1 MPGVTGR
8 PAPLR
13 MSPDGKYKEATMSR
27 IGKKPVEI
35 TKGVKVAINGSTLSF
50 EGPKGKLT
58 LNHHP
63 AAKVRVEGSNVIVER
78 IDDEKL
84 SRAVHG
90 LTRALIANSIIGV
103 GVGYTKDLEIQG
115 VGYKAELQGKTI
127 VLNLGYANQMK
138 VAIPENVAVKVEA
151 NGTRI
156 NIQGADKQ
164 VVGQLAA
171 EIRKLRKPEP
181 YKGKGV
187 RYVGEVVK
195 KKAGKQFAGA
205 GAK

>member
-1 MPGVTGR
+1 
-8 PAPLR
+8 
-13 MSPDGKYKEATMSR
+13 MSR
-27 IGKKPVEI
+27 IGKKPVEVP
-35 TKGVKVAINGSTLSF
+35 KNVKVAINNGTISF
-50 EGPKGKLT
+50 EGPKGKLS
-58 LNHHP
+58 LAHHP
-63 AAKVRVEGSNVIVER
+63 NARVRVEGNQVIVER

-90 LTRALIANSIIGV
+90 LTRALVANNIVGV
-103 GVGYTKDLEIQG
+103 GVGYARDLEIQG

-127 VLNLGYANQMK
+127 VLNLGYANQLK
-138 VAIPENVAVKVEA
+138 VPVPEGVAVKIEA
-151 NGTRI
+151 QGTRI
-156 NIQGADKQ
+156 NITGADKQ

>member
-1 MPGVTGR
+1 
-8 PAPLR
+8 
-13 MSPDGKYKEATMSR
+13 MSR
-27 IGKKPVEI
+27 IGKKPVPLP
-35 TKGVKVAINGSTLSF
+35 KNVKVTVDGRKISF
-50 EGPKGKLT
+50 EGPKGKLF
-58 LNHHP
+58 LDHHP
-63 AAKVRVEGSNVIVER
+63 NAKVSVDSANGSVLVER

-84 SRAVHG
+84 SRAIHG
-90 LTRALIANSIIGV
+90 LTRALIANNIKGV
-103 GVGYTKDLEIQG
+103 GEGYVKDLEIQG
-115 VGYKAELQGKTI
+115 VGYKAELQGKVI
-127 VLNLGYANQMK
+127 VLNLGFANQLK
-138 VAIPENVAVKVEA
+138 VNVPENIAVKIEA
-151 NGTRI
+151 QGTRI

>member
-1 MPGVTGR
+1 
-8 PAPLR
+8 
-13 MSPDGKYKEATMSR
+13 MSR
-27 IGKKPVEI
+27 IGKKPVPFP
-35 TKGVKVAINGSTLSF
+35 KNVKIAVSGQSVSF

-58 LNHHP
+58 LVAHP
-63 AAKVRVEGSNVIVER
+63 AAKVSIKGENVIVER

-84 SRAVHG
+84 SRAIHG
-90 LTRALIANSIIGV
+90 LTRALIANNIKGV
-103 GVGYTKDLEIQG
+103 AEGYTKDLEIQG
-115 VGYKAELQGKTI
+115 VGYKAELQGKN
-127 VLNLGYANQMK
+127 VLLSLGFANQIK
-138 VAIPENVAVKVEA
+138 VPVPDGVAVKIEGQ
-151 NGTRI
+151 GTRI
-156 NIQGADKQ
+156 NIAGVDKQ

>member
-1 MPGVTGR
+1 
-8 PAPLR
+8 
-13 MSPDGKYKEATMSR
+13 MSR
-27 IGKKPVEI
+27 VGKKPVRI
-35 TKGVKVAINGSTLSF
+35 TKGVKVTVSGRTISF

-58 LNHHP
+58 LEHHP
-63 AAKVRVEGSNVIVER
+63 AATVKVEGENVVVGR

-84 SRAVHG
+84 SRSIHG
-90 LTRALIANSIIGV
+90 LTRSLVANNIQGV
-103 GVGYTKDLEIQG
+103 AVGYAKDLEIQG
-115 VGYKAELQGKTI
+115 VGYKAELQGKTV
-127 VLNLGYANQMK
+127 VLSLGFANQLK
-138 VAIPENVAVKVEA
+138 VSFPDGVAVKIEGQ
-151 NGTRI
+151 GTRI

-164 VVGQLAA
+164 AVGQVAA

-195 KKAGKQFAGA
+195 KKLGKQFAGA

>member
-1 MPGVTGR
+1 
-8 PAPLR
+8 
-13 MSPDGKYKEATMSR
+13 MSR
-27 IGKKPVEI
+27 IGKKPVVI
-35 TKGVKVAINGSTLSF
+35 PKGVKVAVSGSTVNF

-63 AAKVRVEGSNVIVER
+63 AAKVAVDAAANQVIITRV
-78 IDDEKL
+78 DDEKI

-90 LTRALIANSIIGV
+90 LTRALVANNIKGV
-103 GVGYTKDLEIQG
+103 AEGYVKELEIQG
-115 VGYKAELQGKTI
+115 VGYKAELKGKSV
-127 VLNLGYANQMK
+127 VLSLGFANQLEVGIK
-138 VAIPENVAVKVEA
+138 DGLTVKVEA
-151 NGTRI
+151 QGTKI
-156 NIQGADKQ
+156 HISGCDKQ
-164 VVGQLAA
+164 AVGQLAA

-195 KKAGKQFAGA
+195 KKLGKQFAGA